1 MNAMPQDDRPVRRV
15 PRLPRVPRRRRR
27 TVQLRTGLALGS
39 AVVVLLLGASALVA
53 LRSLGST
60 SDAGSVVVKQRFPY
74 VTELEVVLQA
84 ITSASN
90 HERGYLLSGSS
101 EYSTQAIGTFPV
113 IDGHL
118 EKARALGDSESDKV
132 IDAINASV
140 VGWEKELKAE
150 FTLYETDPDAAREV
164 GLGTNRD
171 ISRRSERLVKNEI
184 ERASDQI
191 DASATDFSEQ
201 ASRARVTVIGG
212 LIFSVLAAIISTW
225 LVIRTVRRRI
235 RRILDSLRHV
245 AAGDFT
251 TSVEVDAHDE
261 LGEIAEALNETVDR
275 TGATIATMSR
285 SSDQLSVAAQE
296 LSALSEQMTSA
307 LEESARQAAT
317 VSATAQQVS
326 ASADSAA
333 SGAVE
338 MGASI
343 REIAASASD
352 GAMIVSSAVEV
363 TRDASDRMSA
373 LTESSDR
380 IGDIVRL
387 ITSIAQQTN
396 LLALNATIEAA
407 RAGDAGRGFAV
418 VANEVKELANET
430 AKASLEIGARITTIQ
445 SDASGA
451 VTAMAQI
458 RSIIDQVNDR
468 QTTIASS
475 VEEQSVTTN
484 EISRSVTQAA
494 AGSSDIAVTV
504 SGLATAT
511 AEVSRGASSTR
522 THAEDLAR
530 MAAEL
535 SGIVGTFRYREDAE
549 LDTAQ
554 NETAA
559 AL

>member
-1 MNAMPQDDRPVRRV
+1 MTVTPDQDTRIA
-15 PRLPRVPRRRRR
+15 RRRRVRRPGLRLR

-53 LRSLGST
+53 IQSLTRT
-60 SDAGSVVVKQRFPY
+60 SDAGSVVVKEQFPY
-74 VTELEVVLQA
+74 VTELEVVL
-84 ITSASN
+84 TSIISAAN

-113 IDGHL
+113 IESHL
-118 EKARALGDSESDKV
+118 AAARELDNG
-132 IDAINASV
+132 ASAKLDEIAV
-140 VGWEKELKAE
+140 SVEAWKKELKAE
-150 FTLYETDPDAAREV
+150 ITLFEIDPDAAREA
-164 GLGTNRD
+164 GLGPNRD
-171 ISRRSERLVKNEI
+171 LSRRSERLVKNEI
-184 ERASDQI
+184 ERASEQI
-191 DASATDFSEQ
+191 DESAMHFSAE
-201 ASRARVTVIGG
+201 AARARTTVMVG
-212 LIFSVLAAIISTW
+212 LIFSVLAAIVSTS

-235 RRILDSLRHV
+235 RRILVSLRHV

-251 TSVEVDAHDE
+251 TSVEVDTHDE
-261 LGEIAEALNETVDR
+261 LGEIAEAVNETVDR
-275 TGATIATMSR
+275 TGSTIATMSR
-285 SSDQLSVAAQE
+285 SADQLSVAAQQ

-307 LEESARQAAT
+307 LEESAKQAAS
-317 VSATAQQVS
+317 VSTTAQQVS

-343 REIAASASD
+343 REIAASAHD
-352 GAMIVSSAVEV
+352 GAMIAASAVEV
-363 TRDASDRMSA
+363 TRDASNRMAA
-373 LTESSDR
+373 LTESSTR

-387 ITSIAQQTN
+387 ITSIAEQTN

-430 AKASLEIGARITTIQ
+430 AKATLEIGSRISTIQ
-445 SDASGA
+445 TDADEA
-451 VTAMAQI
+451 LTAMTQI
-458 RSIIDQVNDR
+458 QFIISQVNDR
-468 QTTIASS
+468 QTTIASA

-484 EISRSVTQAA
+484 EISLSVTQAA
-494 AGSSDIAVTV
+494 AGSGDIAATV

-530 MAAEL
+530 MAEEL
-535 SGIVGTFRYREDAE
+535 TGIVGTFRYRDAA
-549 LDTAQ
+549 T
-554 NETAA
+554 ETAA

>member
-1 MNAMPQDDRPVRRV
+1 V
-15 PRLPRVPRRRRR
+15 
-27 TVQLRTGLALGS
+27 T
-39 AVVVLLLGASALVA
+39 
-53 LRSLGST
+53 ST
-60 SDAGSVVVKQRFPY
+60 
-74 VTELEVVLQA
+74 
-84 ITSASN
+84 
-90 HERGYLLSGSS
+90 
-101 EYSTQAIGTFPV
+101 
-113 IDGHL
+113 
-118 EKARALGDSESDKV
+118 
-132 IDAINASV
+132 
-140 VGWEKELKAE
+140 
-150 FTLYETDPDAAREV
+150 
-164 GLGTNRD
+164 
-171 ISRRSERLVKNEI
+171 
-184 ERASDQI
+184 
-191 DASATDFSEQ
+191 
-201 ASRARVTVIGG
+201 
-212 LIFSVLAAIISTW
+212 
-225 LVIRTVRRRI
+225 
-235 RRILDSLRHV
+235 
-245 AAGDFT
+245 
-251 TSVEVDAHDE
+251 
-261 LGEIAEALNETVDR
+261 
-275 TGATIATMSR
+275 
-285 SSDQLSVAAQE
+285 
-296 LSALSEQMTSA
+296 
-307 LEESARQAAT
+307 
-317 VSATAQQVS
+317 
-326 ASADSAA
+326 
-333 SGAVE
+333 
-338 MGASI
+338 
-343 REIAASASD
+343 
-352 GAMIVSSAVEV
+352 
-363 TRDASDRMSA
+363 A